1 MYTLIYISTALVVIS
16 KFLDCLTTARSIR
29 TLAMERN
36 PMARRLMI
44 RYGTKNAIWG
54 IFAVA
59 IAMTALTLWL
69 LKTYYDTLFYR
80 IVFVVIALM
89 ISLVQFAVA
98 WTNYTG
104 RVNRITSLLLR
115 LK

>member
-1 MYTLIYISTALVVIS
+1 MDSLIYISAALLVIS

-29 TLAMERN
+29 TLA
-36 PMARRLMI
+36 MARRLMI

-54 IFAVA
+54 IFAVT

-80 IVFVVIALM
+80 IAFVVITLM
-89 ISLVQFAVA
+89 VSLVQLEVA